1 MRDSLD
7 RRERELAA
15 AQVRERRIAAGLFV
29 ATCASVF
36 VVQLVRTAPSDLSTA
51 FEAGFGA
58 LAFTAGLMTILLAH
72 ELGHVAGAAGHG
84 IPLSWPWFLP
94 APFLVGT
101 FGAVMRLEHPPRD
114 REGLIGMAA
123 AGPVAGFVA
132 ACAVFALHAAVGA
145 EAGAETLARPLVW
158 RLPELF
164 GVVVAAP
171 SPAQPLG
178 FAAWLGFLLTGMN
191 LLPIGQL
198 DGGHLAY
205 GLWPRGARAIGL
217 ASGAVLLA
225 LGLWWPLWAGWVL
238 VLYALGATSAAEV
251 RSPGRPISRAAVAWA
266 VVAWACG
273 AASFM
278 PMPS

>member
-1 MRDSLD
+1 MAEPLD
-7 RRERELAA
+7 RREREHAV
-15 AQVRERRIAAGLFV
+15 AQVRERWIAGALF
-29 ATCASVF
+29 ATTCASVF
-36 VVQLVRTAPSDLSTA
+36 VVQVVRLGPTDVGAALD
-51 FEAGFGA
+51 AGFGA
-58 LAFTAGLMTILLAH
+58 LAFTVGLMTILLAH
-72 ELGHVAGAAGHG
+72 ELGHVAGATGHG

-123 AGPVAGFVA
+123 PGPIAGFVA
-132 ACAVFALHAAVGA
+132 ACLVFVAHVALGG
-145 EAGAETLARPLVW
+145 EATGEVLARPLVW

-164 GVVVAAP
+164 GIAVAAP

-205 GLWPRGARAIGL
+205 GLWPRHARAIGL
-217 ASGAVLLA
+217 GAGAVLLV
-225 LGLWWPLWAGWVL
+225 LGLWWPLWAVWVFA
-238 VLYALGATSAAEV
+238 LYLLGAISPAEV
-251 RSPGRPISRAAVAWA
+251 RQPARAISPTSARWAAA
-266 VVAWACG
+266 AWACG
-273 AASFM
+273 ALSFL
-278 PMPS
+278 PVPS